1 MEIFFP
7 LPLFA
12 ARPPIIPRMEPTVF
26 LMVLTAAGL
35 HAAWNILLKTA
46 RNGEAA
52 MTGLSLTY
60 GLGGAA
66 MIPFLSPPPPQTWPL
81 LAATTALHVGYNLAL
96 VRAYR
101 EGDFSRAYPIAR
113 GAAPLLAATAAAL
126 FLDERLRPVQW
137 AGMALAAGGVISLSC
152 GRHFERRQTVA
163 ALGVAV
169 FIAAYSAVDAAGARW
184 SEKIGGTA
192 MIYIAW
198 AFMLDGF
205 SYALTV
211 RLRRG
216 PRAFSAARA
225 EMSRGITGGALAFMA
240 YGLALAAYAKAP
252 VGMVAAVREVSII
265 IAAFYGAVVLRE
277 GFILRRTAAAAVTV
291 AGLAVLLAG

>member
-1 MEIFFP
+1 
-7 LPLFA
+7 
-12 ARPPIIPRMEPTVF
+12 MEPTVF

-52 MTGLSLTY
+52 MTVLTLTY

-66 MIPFLSPPPPQTWPL
+66 MTPFLPAPPPQAWPL
-81 LAATTALHVGYNLAL
+81 LLAATALHVGYNLAL
-96 VRAYR
+96 IRAYR

-113 GAAPLLAATAAAL
+113 GAAPLLAAIAAAL
-126 FLDERLRPVQW
+126 FLHERLTPTQW
-137 AGMALAAGGVISLSC
+137 AGIALATGGVISLSF
-152 GRHFERRQTVA
+152 GRNFERRQTAA

-169 FIAAYSAVDAAGARW
+169 FIAAYSAVDAAGTRL
-184 SEKIGGTA
+184 SENIGGTA
-192 MIYIAW
+192 LIYIAW

-205 SYALTV
+205 SFALTIFI
-211 RLRRG
+211 RRG
-216 PRAFSAARA
+216 ARVFSAARP
-225 EMSRGITGGALAFMA
+225 ELMRGILGGALAFAA

-265 IAAFYGAVVLRE
+265 IGAFYGAVVLRE
-277 GFILRRTAAAAVTV
+277 GFILRRTVAAAVTV
-291 AGLAVLLAG
+291 AGLVVLLAG